1 MFKIN
6 FDIGVN
12 LIIKFLDYERI
23 KCYGKSWIICY
34 KGRRWLKVDEI
45 SIFF

>member
-6 FDIGVN
+6 FDIGVY

-23 KCYGKSWIICY
+23 KCYRRSWIIYY
-34 KGRRWLKVDEI
+34 KVRKWLKVDEI